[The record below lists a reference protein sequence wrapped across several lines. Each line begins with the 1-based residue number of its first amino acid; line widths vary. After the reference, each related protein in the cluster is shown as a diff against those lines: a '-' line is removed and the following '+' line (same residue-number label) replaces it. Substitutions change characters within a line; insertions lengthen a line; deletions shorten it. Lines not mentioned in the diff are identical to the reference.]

1 MSRNSSSK
9 APREEPGLN
18 PKPKSWGG
26 CDMGGPP
33 SSSSSSS
40 SSHAA
45 PPNSGSRGLRDGGSE
60 GPDSPEQAGEG
71 RGRWGNGRLGEGQ
84 VRARPRAPG
93 GQAGSRS
100 PAPSREAEE
109 AAEHVVEA
117 HPAPGPAGSR

>member
-26 CDMGGPP
+26 CDMDGPP
-33 SSSSSSS
+33 SSSSSS

-60 GPDSPEQAGEG
+60 TPESAGQA
-71 RGRWGNGRLGEGQ
+71 RGRWGKWRLRDGQGLCGRGRGH
-84 VRARPRAPG
+84 PG
-93 GQAGSRS
+93 DGRS
-100 PAPSREAEE
+100 PG
-109 AAEHVVEA
+109 HL
-117 HPAPGPAGSR
+117 HGPGNPKKPRKTS